1 MISHD
6 LGLIV
11 PEIPKS
17 GSSAMYAWLLG
28 KDRALERKDHV
39 PLIEYRQHIKQ
50 GIDYTARFLGI
61 NPYTRAVSAF
71 EYGKRHDNH
80 SKVNGVALLDD
91 DVTFQMWYNAIQ
103 YQDLFKNH
111 GTEGMKFA
119 SEEEDLTGC
128 FRTQTS
134 FINYLDDSRSFH
146 AERCDDL
153 LKNHEFLRLEE
164 WGKDKSVVNSH
175 KLTNE
180 GRRYELKNWNLYYTD
195 MEIVKQI
202 EILYKDDFIL
212 WGYDPNINPYTEEPW
227 NL

>member
-50 GIDYTARFLGI
+50 GIDYTARFLGR

-80 SKVNGVALLDD
+80 SKVNGVTLLDD

-146 AERCDDL
+146 GEKCDDL
-153 LKNHEFLRLEE
+153 LEKHEFLRLEE

-212 WGYDPNINPYTEEPW
+212 WGYDPKINPYTEEPW
-227 NL
+227 L